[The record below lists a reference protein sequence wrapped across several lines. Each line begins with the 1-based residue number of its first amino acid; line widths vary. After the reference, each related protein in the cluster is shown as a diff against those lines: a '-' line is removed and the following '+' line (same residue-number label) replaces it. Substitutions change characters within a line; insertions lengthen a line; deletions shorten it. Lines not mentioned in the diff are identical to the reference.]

1 MDIGIG
7 IGMDMGIGI
16 VADLE
21 VLEGLLGKEL
31 GSWVGRVVTIGVWS
45 HECSSRRLCNQF
57 SAD

>member
-1 MDIGIG
+1 
-7 IGMDMGIGI
+7 MDMGIGI

-45 HECSSRRLCNQF
+45 HECSSKRLCNQF